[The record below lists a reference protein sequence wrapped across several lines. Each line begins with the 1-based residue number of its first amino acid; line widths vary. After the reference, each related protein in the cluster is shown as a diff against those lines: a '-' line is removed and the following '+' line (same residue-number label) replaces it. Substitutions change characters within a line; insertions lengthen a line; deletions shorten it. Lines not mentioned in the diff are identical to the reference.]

1 MARVFDVFIFFNEL
15 DLLDI
20 RLNALNDKVDF
31 FVLVEST
38 ISFSGKPKRLY
49 YQENK
54 HLFEKFNHKI
64 IHHII
69 DDTPNS
75 FEEIR
80 ARFLNPKDE
89 LEKNIALHCLTTS
102 NVPPGE
108 VHWLREFYQKENMR
122 RALTLSPVE
131 KEDICFIS
139 DLDEIW
145 NPELDYELEDDNI
158 YKLKQLVYLCFLNN
172 RSSEDWNG
180 TIYSKYKNIYGSS
193 VNHLDTQSKT
203 KYTLVENGGWHFTY
217 QGGSE
222 SIKTKIENFGHQEYN
237 NDSIKNR
244 VNELL
249 ENNQDVLG
257 RTNFQFWTDE
267 SQLPKYLL
275 DNKEKY
281 KAFFK

>member
-1 MARVFDVFIFFNEL
+1 MVRVFDVFIFFNEL

-20 RLNALNDKVDF
+20 RLNTLNDKVDF

-80 ARFLNPKDE
+80 ARFLNSKDE

-122 RALTLSPVE
+122 RALTLSPIE

-145 NPELDYELEDDNI
+145 NPELDYELEDDSV
-158 YKLKQLVYLCFLNN
+158 YKLKQLVYLGFLNN

-237 NDSIKNR
+237 NDSVKNR